1 MGAADA
7 NNERINLA
15 APLISVRRHGGPGPD
30 EAAALPSYKPDET
43 SSGPM
48 GHAGAVPFRWEH
60 RPGHPKSVRTRPP
73 PPPPPPTVA
82 KVGAATSPAAAII
95 AARAET
101 EEPCSADAR
110 SRDDVSCVTVNCSA
124 SGLSDAAAAPVA
136 TRGGGAMMDRFLPA
150 AHAVAV
156 ASPLSTFRKAG
167 PVVRDPARPA
177 QAPRDAERDRLPP
190 TMQRR
195 PPPQHVPATN
205 HLQLVPL
212 RDKFEEYDDDAES
225 DVHSTRGFASRRC
238 GLLPTRCVKNT
249 LLLLNPAPAMRR
261 SRSRDARREE
271 EGEGGRTQREMN
283 PLLRRSRS
291 GQQQPPRHATGHD
304 PGGMLSWE
312 ELYVKSLLRSARG
325 SLMGPAA
332 AVASEL
338 DKTVRELYRR
348 RGGEIVQ
355 PKASHLGLLLVLDKS
370 NDLCHGEKALL
381 LPRRPKGS
389 PNAGNKLG
397 HSPAAADENNGGYG
411 FPLLLEDKAAAST
424 GREIVLSP
432 RAVLPFPLPKS
443 PTESWLAR
451 ALPSVS
457 SRPPPATS
465 FLGLHVQSKKH
476 NAALPCCSIDPAN
489 VVDHA
494 RQRQIRLH
502 DLQK

>member
-7 NNERINLA
+7 NSERVNLG
-15 APLISVRRHGGPGPD
+15 APLISVRRHVGPGPD
-30 EAAALPSYKPDET
+30 EAAALPSYKPGET
-43 SSGPM
+43 SSRPV

-60 RPGHPKSVRTRPP
+60 RPGHPKSVRTRRPP
-73 PPPPPPTVA
+73 TTVA
-82 KVGAATSPAAAII
+82 KVEPATSP

-101 EEPCSADAR
+101 EEQCSADAR
-110 SRDDVSCVTVNCSA
+110 SHDDVSCVTVNCSA
-124 SGLSDAAAAPVA
+124 TGLSVSDAAATSSAAPTA
-136 TRGGGAMMDRFLPA
+136 TRGSGAMMDRFLPA

-156 ASPLSTFRKAG
+156 ASPLTTFRKAG
-167 PVVRDPARPA
+167 PVVRDPERPA
-177 QAPRDAERDRLPP
+177 PPPRAAERDRLSP
-190 TMQRR
+190 TPMQRR
-195 PPPQHVPATN
+195 PPPQQHVPAAN
-205 HLQLVPL
+205 QLRLVPL
-212 RDKFEEYDDDAES
+212 RDKLEEYDDDDAES

-261 SRSRDARREE
+261 SRSRGGSRREE
-271 EGEGGRTQREMN
+271 GERGRRSQREMN

-291 GQQQPPRHATGHD
+291 GQHQQQPPRHATGHG
-304 PGGMLSWE
+304 PGGTQLSWE

-348 RGGEIVQ
+348 RGGGEIVQ
-355 PKASHLGLLLVLDKS
+355 PKASHLGLLFVLDKS
-370 NDLCHGEKALL
+370 NDLLAHDGE
-381 LPRRPKGS
+381 
-389 PNAGNKLG
+389 NT
-397 HSPAAADENNGGYG
+397 GGYG
-411 FPLLLEDKAAAST
+411 FPLLLEDKAAAPT

-432 RAVLPFPLPKS
+432 RAMLPFPLPKS
-443 PTESWLAR
+443 PSESWLSR

-465 FLGLHVQSKKH
+465 FLGLHVQSKKN
-476 NAALPCCSIDPAN
+476 NAPALPWCSIDPAN

-494 RQRQIRLH
+494 RQRQIRVH